1 MTVRTMDIPPHIK
14 NRVMIRTK
22 VLRQINQTTNSKV
35 TTKNRPRTILLNTP
49 ACRRVVKIPC
59 LLQVSTAP
67 STNVPKAVAN
77 MATTVLRLIV
87 QYINA
92 TIMVAKMPLLEVVI
106 IVASTSV
113 QRVVA
118 TVRNQYLHLI
128 ARHTVVQ
135 IQDAII

>member
-1 MTVRTMDIPPHIK
+1 M
-14 NRVMIRTK
+14 
-22 VLRQINQTTNSKV
+22 
-35 TTKNRPRTILLNTP
+35 
-49 ACRRVVKIPC
+49 
-59 LLQVSTAP
+59 
-67 STNVPKAVAN
+67 PKAVAN